1 MHRFKNLLV
10 WQKAM
15 DLTQA
20 VYEITKSFPS
30 GEQYGL
36 KAQLRRCAVSIPSN
50 IAEGAGR
57 SSDQDFKRFL
67 SISNGSINELEAQLI
82 LANRLDYLNEQEL
95 NELLDILTEVQKMN
109 FALSE
114 RLANKKAKP

>member
-1 MHRFKNLLV
+1 M
-10 WQKAM
+10 
-15 DLTQA
+15 
-20 VYEITKSFPS
+20 
-30 GEQYGL
+30 
-36 KAQLRRCAVSIPSN
+36 
-50 IAEGAGR
+50 
-57 SSDQDFKRFL
+57 
-67 SISNGSINELEAQLI
+67 I